1 MRDYQYAVFIARV
14 QPAHRAHIGVI
25 ERGLDKAEN
34 VIIVCG
40 SDRSAPTISNPWTA
54 EEREQMV
61 RRCFDYADNKRIHI
75 LAVRDQPYNNTNWL
89 ASVHQGVVNII
100 QDVAAKVALIGH
112 KKDQTSF
119 YLDMFPQWEFLDMG
133 LMYEGLNATEI
144 REQYFTEG
152 QKPSREWKDKHWHH
166 AVHDGVRDFMEEFRA
181 TDRYAELSAE
191 FEFIRGYRELWA
203 SAPFP
208 PVFVTTDAIVVK
220 SGHVLLVRR
229 GRKPG
234 KGLIALPGG
243 FLQQGIVLVES
254 MLNELREETR
264 IKVNKRDLREHI
276 RDSHVFDLPRR
287 SGRGRTITHGY
298 YIKLPDGGIL
308 PEVRG
313 ADDADEAFWCPVGD
327 LHRLEREFFED
338 HLDIIEYFTTA

>member
-40 SDRSAPTISNPWTA
+40 SDRSAPTVQNPWTV
-54 EEREQMV
+54 EEREQMI
-61 RRCFDYADNKRIHI
+61 RRCFDYNTNKRIHV

-89 ASVHQGVVNII
+89 ASIHQNVIS
-100 QDVAAKVALIGH
+100 VAQSDSVALIGH

-119 YLDMFPQWEFLDMG
+119 YLDMFPQWNFLEMG
-133 LMYEGLNATEI
+133 LMYEGISATEI
-144 REQYFTEG
+144 RFQYFSEG
-152 QKPSREWKDKHWHH
+152 KEPSKEWKDRHWHNH
-166 AVHDGVRDFMEEFRA
+166 VHDGVRDFLEEFRK
-181 TDRYAELSAE
+181 TDRFASLKSNFDHIQNYKAQ
-191 FEFIRGYRELWA
+191 WA
-203 SAPFP
+203 GSPFP

-220 SGHVLLVRR
+220 SGHVLLIRR
-229 GRKPG
+229 KLHPG
-234 KGLIALPGG
+234 KGLVALPGG
-243 FLQQGIVLVES
+243 FLQQGLVLVES
-254 MLNELREETR
+254 MLNELKEETR

-276 RDSHVFDLPRR
+276 RDNHVFDLPRR

-313 ADDADEAFWCPVGD
+313 ADDAAEAFWCPIGD
-327 LHRLEREFFED
+327 LRHLEREFFED
-338 HLDIIEYFTTA
+338 HLDIIEYFTNA